1 MINLMIPE
9 NVRQA
14 YGSNALKNA
23 FPTRWILRFCMWE
36 KWPGVGFWQ
45 QFCAAAGAPYSD
57 IWEPASPRSKKHVRR
72 QQHENSESTKNKG
85 RQVSISHFEPGSIL
99 RDHAAELQKSWYS
112 KKTLMANNDFWFFWG
127 GRRHEPP
134 KWSLAR
140 SMNCYRKH
148 HHNDSKTSKI
158 WYNNKNLHF
167 EYFLNFSW
175 ETAAGAFKLGPGLK
189 HGLATQENTI
199 KCVRNKSLSWV
210 ACKKSGTKI
219 VISGHWPRL
228 VDWTKTNLVHAN
240 FLDVYFPRFW
250 VSPRLD

>member
-1 MINLMIPE
+1 MA
-9 NVRQA
+9 R
-14 YGSNALKNA
+14 G
-23 FPTRWILRFCMWE
+23 
-36 KWPGVGFWQ
+36 GFL
-45 QFCAAAGAPYSD
+45 AAVLCSCWSPLPCCDTSD

-112 KKTLMANNDFWFFWG
+112 KKTLMANNDFWFFLGG

-210 ACKKSGTKI
+210 ACKKSGTEI

-240 FLDVYFPRFW
+240 FLDVYFPRSW
-250 VSPRLD
+250 VSPMTERKRFLCWRKERDFSRVGVGTSRPARNR

>member
-1 MINLMIPE
+1 MHFQRVEFYVSACEKNGQGW
-9 NVRQA
+9 VS
-14 YGSNALKNA
+14 GSSSVQLLEPLTRTFGSPPAHVAKNMLEDSS
-23 FPTRWILRFCMWE
+23 T
-36 KWPGVGFWQ
+36 KTV
-45 QFCAAAGAPYSD
+45 
-57 IWEPASPRSKKHVRR
+57 SPRKIKDDKSASRILSQDPFWEIMPPSFKNLGIAKKLLWR
-72 QQHENSESTKNKG
+72 TM
-85 RQVSISHFEPGSIL
+85 FF
-99 RDHAAELQKSWYS
+99 
-112 KKTLMANNDFWFFWG
+112 DFLGG

-210 ACKKSGTKI
+210 ACKKSGTEI

-240 FLDVYFPRFW
+240 FLDVYFPHFW

>member
-36 KWPGVGFWQ
+36 KWPGVGLWQ

-112 KKTLMANNDFWFFWG
+112 KKTLMANNVFWFFGVVG
-127 GRRHEPP
+127 GMSPSSEA
-134 KWSLAR
+134 WLEAW
-140 SMNCYRKH
+140 
-148 HHNDSKTSKI
+148 I
-158 WYNNKNLHF
+158 
-167 EYFLNFSW
+167 
-175 ETAAGAFKLGPGLK
+175 AI
-189 HGLATQENTI
+189 ENTI
-199 KCVRNKSLSWV
+199 IMIPKHR
-210 ACKKSGTKI
+210 KSGITTRI
-219 VISGHWPRL
+219 FILNIFWIL
-228 VDWTKTNLVHAN
+228 VGRRRPEPSSWGLA
-240 FLDVYFPRFW
+240 
-250 VSPRLD
+250 